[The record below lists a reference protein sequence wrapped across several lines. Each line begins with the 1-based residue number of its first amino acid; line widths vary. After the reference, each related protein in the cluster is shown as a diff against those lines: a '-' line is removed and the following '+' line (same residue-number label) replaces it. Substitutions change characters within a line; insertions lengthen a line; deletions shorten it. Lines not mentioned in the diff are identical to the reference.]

1 MKKIFAIILI
11 AVLILTTSAACEK
24 PNQITINVYNWGQY
38 IGVGEEGTIDVNKE
52 FEAKTGIKVNYVTYD
67 SNESMYSKLEIGGSS
82 YDVIFPSDYM
92 VERLIKNDMLE
103 KINLDNVPNYKYI
116 DDTFKNLDY
125 DKNNEYSVPYTFG
138 YVGIIYNKKYI
149 TKTVDSWNALWD
161 PEYSGKV
168 LMFDNPRDAFGIA
181 QFLLGKDINTEN
193 KPDYYECYKKL
204 LEQKPLV
211 QSYVMDQIFEQMENE
226 EAWIAPYYAGDFL
239 TMQDSNENLEFAFPK
254 EGYNYFVDAIC
265 IPKGCKNKEAA
276 EAYINFLCDPEISG
290 RNCEAI
296 GYSTPISA
304 AKEYYED
311 KELASNPVAY
321 PSKEVFER
329 ADMFINLKDET
340 LQYANELWTAMK
352 SGATVVPK
360 N

>member
-1 MKKIFAIILI
+1 MCIR
-11 AVLILTTSAACEK
+11 
-24 PNQITINVYNWGQY
+24 
-38 IGVGEEGTIDVNKE
+38 D
-52 FEAKTGIKVNYVTYD
+52 
-67 SNESMYSKLEIGGSS
+67 
-82 YDVIFPSDYM
+82 
-92 VERLIKNDMLE
+92 R
-103 KINLDNVPNYKYI
+103 

-254 EGYNYFVDAIC
+254 EGYNYFVAVSYTHLDVYKRQYISKNCVAKADEFSLEKFGANVLKVYYQAIAHNSRVLERKFLKKQNK
-265 IPKGCKNKEAA
+265 IDFLRIMKNEK
-276 EAYINFLCDPEISG
+276 F
-290 RNCEAI
+290 
-296 GYSTPISA
+296 
-304 AKEYYED
+304 
-311 KELASNPVAY
+311 
-321 PSKEVFER
+321 
-329 ADMFINLKDET
+329 
-340 LQYANELWTAMK
+340 
-352 SGATVVPK
+352 K
-360 N
+360 NR